1 MYTLYLLFFI
11 KNNIFI
17 KCITINCNFIYFILL
32 LYTNLPQF
40 ANCITIVCNSLY
52 IIDQI
57 CNNNI
62 SMRAIVLFLCNKCT
76 VLNHD
81 CLHFLLESS
90 FTIINYCVSL
100 IFINLFHNRTA
111 SLGAIDVSQCVVC
124 KSKVKSLKTMKCR
137 HTFCLECF
145 KNRLMIS
152 YKEGIINLK

>member
-1 MYTLYLLFFI
+1 
-11 KNNIFI
+11 
-17 KCITINCNFIYFILL
+17 
-32 LYTNLPQF
+32 
-40 ANCITIVCNSLY
+40 
-52 IIDQI
+52 
-57 CNNNI
+57 
-62 SMRAIVLFLCNKCT
+62 MRAIVLFLCNKCT

-152 YKEGIINLK
+152 YKEGIINLKYYFYINNCFLSFRVKPIDNYKKHFSKSLFFIFNFTSSNNA